1 MAGVLG
7 VSITI
12 RIPGPPVS
20 WARPNGHGQR
30 FTDKRVRAY
39 GKHVRACAFAVVR
52 VPVPWEW
59 VDVVAYVTRH
69 TRHPCDLDNAVK
81 GVIDACNG
89 LVWSDDSRI
98 SRLDIIRCTP
108 DKAKAG
114 IVLVVSDGHL
124 RDTPE

>member
-30 FTDKRVRAY
+30 FTDKRVREY
-39 GKHVRACAFAVVR
+39 KKHVKACVLASVR
-52 VPVPWEW
+52 TPLPWEW
-59 VDVVAYVTRH
+59 FDVVALVTRD
-69 TRHPCDLDNAVK
+69 TRQRCDLDNAIK
-81 GVIDACNG
+81 GVLDACNG
-89 LVWSDDSRI
+89 LVWPDDSRI
-98 SRLDIIRCTP
+98 SRLHIIRCTP

-114 IVLVVSDGHL
+114 IVLVVSKGHL
-124 RDTPE
+124 RETPE